1 MHSNPPPVNPSF
13 APKPRLAQG
22 FSLVE
27 VALALGIVAFA
38 FVSLFGLLPT
48 GLGVFRSAIDT
59 SNETWIM
66 QGLNSMVQVTE
77 WPKIVPPNG
86 SQSELEKEIFYY
98 NEEGRLTDTKTNQ
111 SSDPK
116 IQASRLY
123 AVKLLIDSHYTRP
136 NDINDP
142 LPNSVRVIALFAPFA
157 NATAMKDFD
166 DTTTAA
172 AAATLKISSQVQSRA
187 FIVARMDSEKQ

>member
-1 MHSNPPPVNPSF
+1 MHSAPPPVNPSF
-13 APKPRLAQG
+13 AQKPRHSQG

-77 WPKIVPPNG
+77 WSKI
-86 SQSELEKEIFYY
+86 QDLKTEIYYY
-98 NEEGRLTDTKTNQ
+98 NEEGRLTDTKSNQ

-116 IQASRLY
+116 VLAARLY
-123 AVKLLIDSHYTRP
+123 AVKMLIDNFSRP
-136 NDINDP
+136 NDSDK
-142 LPNSVRVIALFAPFA
+142 LPNSVRVVALFAPVN

-166 DTTTAA
+166 GTTTASA
-172 AAATLKISSQVQSRA
+172 AAALKTSSQVRSRA

>member
-13 APKPRLAQG
+13 APKPRSAQG

-66 QGLNSMVQVTE
+66 QGLNSMIQVTE
-77 WPKIVPPNG
+77 WSKLDD
-86 SQSELEKEIFYY
+86 LEREVFYY
-98 NEEGRLTDTKTNQ
+98 NEEGRLTDTMANPN
-111 SSDPK
+111 SDPK
-116 IQASRLY
+116 IKASRLY
-123 AVKLLIDSHYTRP
+123 AVKMLVDHKFSRP
-136 NDINDP
+136 NDTSDL
-142 LPNSVRVIALFAPFA
+142 LPNSVRVVALFAPFA
-157 NATAMKDFD
+157 NPTAMTDFD
-166 DTTTAA
+166 ATTTVA
-172 AAATLKISSQVQSRA
+172 AAATLKSSSQVRSRA
-187 FIVARMDSEKQ
+187 FLVARMDTEKP

>member
-13 APKPRLAQG
+13 APKPRSAQG

-77 WPKIVPPNG
+77 WPKLDDLG
-86 SQSELEKEIFYY
+86 KETFYY
-98 NEEGRLTDTKTNQ
+98 NEEGRLLDTKSKP

-116 IQASRLY
+116 IQAARLY
-123 AVKLLIDSHYTRP
+123 AVKVLIDRNFTRP
-136 NDINDP
+136 NDTGDL
-142 LPNSVRVIALFAPFA
+142 LPNSVRVIALFAPSA
-157 NATAMKDFD
+157 NPTAMQDFD
-166 DTTTAA
+166 GTTTATAA
-172 AAATLKISSQVQSRA
+172 AALKISSQVRSRA